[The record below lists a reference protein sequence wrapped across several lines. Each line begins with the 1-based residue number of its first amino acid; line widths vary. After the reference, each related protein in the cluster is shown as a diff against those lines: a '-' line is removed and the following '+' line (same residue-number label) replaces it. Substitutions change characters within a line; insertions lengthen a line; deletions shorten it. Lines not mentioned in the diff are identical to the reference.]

1 VLRATHGFECGCKRC
16 AAHERY
22 SRTHRRWESAAEYSA
37 AASGLL
43 RMGDSVVGAAGDA
56 SEAAARAAR
65 AEDSQAALD
74 ETAAYL
80 ALLADL
86 G

>member
-1 VLRATHGFECGCKRC
+1 MLRATHGFECGCKRC

-37 AASGLL
+37 AAAGLL
-43 RMGDSVVGAAGDA
+43 RMGDSVVGAGDV

>member
-1 VLRATHGFECGCKRC
+1 MLRATHGFECGCKRC

-43 RMGDSVVGAAGDA
+43 RMGDSAVGAGDA

>member
-1 VLRATHGFECGCKRC
+1 MLRATHGFECGCTRC

-22 SRTHRRWESAAEYSA
+22 NRTHRRWESAAEYSA

-43 RMGDSVVGAAGDA
+43 RMGDSVDGAGDV
-56 SEAAARAAR
+56 SEAAARTAR
-65 AEDSQAALD
+65 VEDSQVALD